1 MCAFLI
7 YFFGRQPLSVL
18 QVFQGF
24 VDLLYFNIHF
34 ADFFFSFPL
43 FGQFALRSLNFC
55 G

>member
-7 YFFGRQPLSVL
+7 YFLGRQLLSVL

-43 FGQFALRSLNFC
+43 FGQFALCSLNFC